1 MKDKTHRIH
10 LMKNFKPATGVW
22 TFVPVMGLSLLT
34 FSLSA
39 CGKTFTRYDLVYSR
53 WTNPVEMEAT
63 EKMISRFEKQ
73 TGYKVKFIYADWG
86 QYWEKLQ
93 TQLASNTGPDVFL
106 LDPMYFH
113 DFLKRGSLYDL
124 TDKINPELLLNMWK
138 KGTSVFRYRGRLY
151 ALPWNINVSFIYY
164 NKDIF
169 AAAGIHEPE
178 PNWTLEDFIKTA
190 QKLTVPGKRYGYAI
204 SNVMEICWGPW
215 VWNFGGRIMD
225 TETLT
230 PHLTDPNTI
239 KAFQFLVD
247 LMTKYHAAPT
257 PQRTASLGDFPFK
270 TGQVAMV
277 SDGSWMIP
285 DYAQS
290 CSFDWDITL
299 FPKVVK
305 QTTSINGVA
314 HAINPKSKHIEVALK
329 FIEFMNSYEA
339 QELLAKTQTSIP
351 INKEVFE
358 KIYMKLDNPKINREI
373 IRKAIEISRPL
384 PITPKMSRWAEH
396 IMGKYLD
403 LMFMG
408 EIPVKDA
415 LMNAN
420 EEISRL
426 FHQSS

>member
-1 MKDKTHRIH
+1 MLKEFCKKAFI
-10 LMKNFKPATGVW
+10 LPI
-22 TFVPVMGLSLLT
+22 LT
-34 FSLSA
+34 ASTIVLFSS
-39 CGKTFTRYDLVYSR
+39 CGKALAKYDLVYAR

-63 EKMISRFEKQ
+63 EKMIALFEKK
-73 TGYKVKFIYADWG
+73 TGYKVKFIYSDWG

-93 TQLASNTGPDVFL
+93 TQFASNTGPDVFL

-113 DFLKRGSLYDL
+113 DFLQKGSLLDI
-124 TDKINPELLLNMWK
+124 TDKIRADLLLNMWK
-138 KGTSVFRYRGRLY
+138 KGTSVFIYKGRLY

-164 NKDIF
+164 NRDMF
-169 AAAGIHEPE
+169 AAAGVPE
-178 PNWTLEDFIKTA
+178 PKPGWTLEEFIKTA
-190 QKLTVPGKRYGYAI
+190 QKLTVPGKRYGYAL

-215 VWNFGGRIMD
+215 VWNFGGRIMN

-230 PHLTDPNTI
+230 PQLTNPNTI
-239 KAFQFLVD
+239 KAFEFMVD

-277 SDGSWMIP
+277 SDGSWMIA
-285 DYAQS
+285 DYMES
-290 CSFDWDITL
+290 CGFDWDITL

-314 HAINPKSKHIEVALK
+314 HAINPSTKNLEAALK
-329 FIEFMNSYEA
+329 FVEFMNSYEA

-358 KIYMKLDNPKINREI
+358 KVYMKLDTPKINREI
-373 IRKAIEISRPL
+373 IRKAIATSRPL
-384 PITPKMSRWAEH
+384 PITPKMGRWVEH
-396 IMGKYLD
+396 IMTKYLD

-408 EIPVKDA
+408 EMSPKDA
-415 LMNAN
+415 LFKAN
-420 EEISRL
+420 EEIYNL
-426 FHQSS
+426 FHSSGV